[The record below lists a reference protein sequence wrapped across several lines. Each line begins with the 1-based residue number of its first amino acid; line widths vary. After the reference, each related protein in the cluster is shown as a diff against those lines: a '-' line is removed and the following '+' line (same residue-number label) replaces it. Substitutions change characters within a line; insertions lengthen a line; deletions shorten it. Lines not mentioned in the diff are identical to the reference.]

1 MMITFNHDSN
11 VRWITN
17 IKAKN
22 QKITLMVQAV
32 PYSALTGLVQ
42 MNRRQGSILKNIS
55 MLVLDYG
62 DTIDDENPFFQALQI
77 AC

>member
-1 MMITFNHDSN
+1 
-11 VRWITN
+11 
-17 IKAKN
+17 
-22 QKITLMVQAV
+22 MVQAV
-32 PYSALTGLVQ
+32 PYSVLTGLVQ

-62 DTIDDENPFFQALQI
+62 DTIDDENPFFKLMQI